1 MTLKHSMFKKL
12 LALAIM
18 LSMVQM
24 FQSQCTAAD
33 PWKDLQDRLDES
45 KPLASNKA
53 DSKGDPWSRLQTIF
67 LPFTVEE
74 ETAAFADPNAGRKIS
89 NYLHTRLK
97 PYLKWIQ
104 EAGHRFNIPSEII
117 GAVIMVE
124 SGGNPEAKA
133 KTSSARGLMQTIS
146 ATFKDA
152 KNHLNSLGI
161 RIKNSPYDPH
171 ASIMAGSWYLDR
183 MFHRAVEDRKEF
195 IRSRQDFSS
204 WKYPLEYYYAG
215 PQNGKKKENT
225 VIMYAGGRRVV
236 IDKPAYSKKVLKW
249 AKIMKNG

>member
-1 MTLKHSMFKKL
+1 MFKKL
-12 LALAIM
+12 MALAII
-18 LSMVQM
+18 LSIMQM
-24 FQSQCTAAD
+24 FQSQCKAAD
-33 PWKDLQDRLDES
+33 PWKDLQDRLN
-45 KPLASNKA
+45 KPKSLASKKA
-53 DSKGDPWSRLQTIF
+53 DSNGDPWSRLQAIF

-89 NYLHTRLK
+89 SYLHTRLK
-97 PYLKWIQ
+97 PYLNWIQ
-104 EAGHRFNIPSEII
+104 EAGLRFNIPSEII

-146 ATFKDA
+146 ATFKEA
-152 KNHLNSLGI
+152 KNHLKSLGI
-161 RIKNSPYDPH
+161 RVKNSPYDPH

-183 MFHRAVEDRKEF
+183 MFRRAVLDRKEF
-195 IRSRQDFSS
+195 IRGRQDFSS

-249 AKIMKNG
+249 AKIMKNS

>member
-1 MTLKHSMFKKL
+1 MTVKHCMFKKL
-12 LALAIM
+12 MALTIM
-18 LSMVQM
+18 LLMVQM

-45 KPLASNKA
+45 KPLASKKA
-53 DSKGDPWSRLQTIF
+53 DSKGDPWSRLQAIF
-67 LPFTVEE
+67 LPFTMEE
-74 ETAAFADPNAGRKIS
+74 ETAAFTDPSAGRKIS

-97 PYLKWIQ
+97 PYVKWIH

-124 SGGNPEAKA
+124 SGGNPKANA

-146 ATFKDA
+146 ATFKEA
-152 KNHLNSLGI
+152 KNHLKSLGI
-161 RIKNSPYDPH
+161 RVKNSPYDPH

-183 MFHRAVEDRKEF
+183 MFHRAVEDRKKF
-195 IRSRQDFSS
+195 IRSRQDFNS

-225 VIMYAGGRRVV
+225 IIMYAGGRRVV

-249 AKIMKNG
+249 AAIMKKS